1 MFKYIQTFFLDSA
14 AVKGASEASI
24 TQIGL
29 YFRAKPNAINN
40 KSGIVNPGVEV
51 SLIPCVQGIPQIQE
65 MGTIR
70 PPEPAEH
77 GARFAPRFEVARREY
92 GEITATADASVET
105 IFKFNNPVQLLTGY
119 EYGIAIKYDGTE
131 DFVLWYSRQNDN
143 LIGTTTKSPGASS
156 KYVGNLFDYVGPPN
170 INVNVTTPNASSNTA
185 ATTTTSTNNNQPTL
199 TPDGSYLSQNW
210 KPISDVDLKFNVY
223 VARFFHSGFPVS
235 ANSLIQ
241 ADPRYANRF
250 QTDFP
255 PVKLAGNVVQITAPA
270 ETQEYFQID
279 AIHSSY
285 NRIVAGD
292 LVYQPQPYFPAS
304 EKTPLTVS
312 CNTSSLLVTANGNYS
327 FSNSTT
333 FNNAN
338 GFNSIYKLT
347 QVEYIVID
355 HGDFVDVRQVM
366 GVQSNTKIII
376 DHPPSVANA
385 LAKFYKAPV
394 GRLAGL
400 SDTYIQGQDQNILIL
415 SRTNANTT
423 LRFVNTYITNTSI
436 VEGGSGYS
444 NGDTVTITGYENT
457 TTIKGGFAAKLLLT
471 TNASGGI
478 VNTFIANAGCG
489 FAYPQR
495 LVGANVTYSNSSG
508 GASSGTGANITFQVG
523 SYLRCDQEPSVV
535 FANAICTDL
544 MASRIK
550 PEVTVNNPLGTAFT
564 ITHRGLFYSVP
575 DANNASGRA
584 TLVYENPA
592 VTDIPVKIFKATA
605 IGDDD
610 VVATCMPSRS
620 NQMVTQF
627 ANGAIANASIIGK
640 QYSNSAVYLFDV
652 SSNNDYTC
660 PFIEPEIAR
669 SHYSKYV
676 INNDYTLE
684 NTNYGNAYAKHVTTK
699 VNLNTDQFAE
709 DMLFYVTAYR
719 PAGTDLK
726 IYARVQNSSKDND
739 AFDDKD
745 WTLLE
750 QVDGIGVFSSSVDD
764 TDYVELTYNFPNCPN
779 NHLLSGSVTITDV
792 ANVQIEGAGTSF
804 TTDLAN
810 GDMVVL
816 TNPLFSQNS
825 FFVGVVNNVT
835 NDTFL
840 TLQAPTANLG
850 VVGTGFQISKVD
862 FPKQAFNAVM
872 EANVMAYFTDNKS
885 KVENYDTMQFKV
897 VFLSNNDIL
906 VPKIDDIRTVAVSA

>member
-1 MFKYIQTFFLDSA
+1 LFKYIQTFFLDPA
-14 AVKGASEASI
+14 AVKSASEASI

-51 SLIPCVQGIPQIQE
+51 SLVPCVQGIPQIQQQ
-65 MGTIR
+65 GTIR
-70 PPEPAEH
+70 PPEPTEH
-77 GARFAPRFEVARREY
+77 GARFSPRFEIARLEY
-92 GEITATADASVET
+92 GQITATSDASVET
-105 IFKFNNPVQLLTGY
+105 IFKFNNPVQLLTGF

-170 INVNVTTPNASSNTA
+170 VNINVTTPTASANTNA
-185 ATTTTSTNNNQPTL
+185 TTSTNTNANLPTL
-199 TPDGSYLSQNW
+199 TPDGSYLSANW

-223 VARFFHSGFPVS
+223 VARYFHSGFPVS
-235 ANSLIQ
+235 SNSSIQ
-241 ADPRYANRF
+241 ADPRFANRF
-250 QTDFP
+250 QDDFP

-279 AIHSSY
+279 VVHSTFS
-285 NRIVAGD
+285 RIVAGD
-292 LVYQPQPYFPAS
+292 LVYQPQPYYPAS
-304 EKTPLTVS
+304 QKTPITIS
-312 CNTSSLLVTANGNYS
+312 CNTSSLLVTANGNYT

-338 GFNSIYKLT
+338 GFHTIYQLG
-347 QVEYIVID
+347 QPEYIVID
-355 HGDFVDVRQVM
+355 HGAFVDVRQVV
-366 GVQSNTKIII
+366 GVQSNTQVII

-385 LAKFYKAPV
+385 VAKFYKAPV

-400 SDTYIQGQDQNILIL
+400 SDTYIQGQDQNILVL
-415 SRTNANTT
+415 TRSNANST
-423 LRFVNTYITNTSI
+423 LRFVNNYITGTTINA
-436 VEGGSGYS
+436 GGSGYS
-444 NGDTVTITGYENT
+444 NGDTVTITGFEST

-471 TNASGGI
+471 TNSTGGI
-478 VNTFIANAGCG
+478 TNTFVANAGCG
-489 FAYPQR
+489 FTYPTR
-495 LVGANVTYSNSSG
+495 LVGANVVYANSTG
-508 GASSGTGANITFQVG
+508 GSSSGTGANISFTIG
-523 SYLRCDQEPSVV
+523 SYLYCDQEPSVV
-535 FANAICTDL
+535 FANVVCTDL
-544 MASRIK
+544 LASRIK
-550 PEVTVNNPLGTAFT
+550 PEITVNNPLGTAFT
-564 ITHRGLFYSVP
+564 VTHRGLFYSTP

-584 TLVYENPA
+584 TLVYENPS

-620 NQMVTQF
+620 NQMVTVF
-627 ANGAIANASIIGK
+627 ANGAIANSAVIGK
-640 QYSNSAVYLFDV
+640 SYSNAAVYLFDV
-652 SSNNDYTC
+652 SSNNDYMC

-709 DMLFYVTAYR
+709 DLLFYVTAYR

-726 IYARVQNSSKDND
+726 VYARVQNTSKDND

-750 QVDGIGVFSSSVDD
+750 QVDGIGVYSSAIDD
-764 TDYVELTYNFPNCPN
+764 TDYVELTYNFSNCPN
-779 NHLLSGSVTITDV
+779 NHVISGSVTVTDSS
-792 ANVQIEGAGTSF
+792 NLQIAGAGTTF

-810 GDMVVL
+810 GDLVVI

-835 NDTFL
+835 NNTFL

-850 VVGTGFQISKVD
+850 VVGVGLQIAKVD

-872 EANVMAYFTDNKS
+872 EANVMAYFTDDES
-885 KVENYDTMQFKV
+885 KVETYDTMQFKI

-906 VPKIDDIRTVAVSA
+906 VPKIDDIRAVAVSA